1 MSKAFPVEQLQKTKE
16 LFPRIVDNL
25 ELLWGYPE
33 FEAYLNSLTSE
44 TREVKRQGFPKEVA
58 EELLRLQ
65 MGGLG
70 RDDNWTTL

>member
-1 MSKAFPVEQLQKTKE
+1 MSKTFPIERLQKTKE

-25 ELLWGYPE
+25 ELFWGYPE

-44 TREVKRQGFPKEVA
+44 TRETKRQGFPKEVA
-58 EELLRLQ
+58 EELLELQ

-70 RDDNWTTL
+70 RDDNWTVY